1 MDENPGIC
9 YNDPLR
15 SPKEEHRNNKKGVRR
30 TPRIHEIETM
40 KNLLRQL
47 IQADSTPH
55 KGEAVAAAVLASYF
69 NRHGID
75 CRVDQWNGN
84 RANVVAHVRTRRQR
98 PALLFV
104 CHLDVVSPGEEDW
117 LHPPFAAVEEKGRIY
132 GRGAT
137 DMKGGTTA
145 AAAAICEMARSQ
157 TGLWGDIVFA
167 ATAGEETD
175 SSGVVRFMQ
184 NCDALPALAG
194 IVIPEPTDFAV
205 VTAHRGLFWLKITTR
220 GKAVH
225 SSMSERGVNAIG
237 AMKRVLD
244 ELERY
249 KVQAEPHPLL
259 GNCSMSINMINGGEA
274 MNIVPD
280 RCTLGVDI
288 RTLPGQDH
296 ETIRYDFERM
306 LARLRSGV
314 PQFDGE
320 LAIER
325 SAQAIETDPECEFV
339 KTFCSAVGVDLTNVI
354 GYTTDAPH
362 LLPLG
367 APIVIF
373 GPGKPKMC
381 HQVDEYIEIA
391 DLQTGVDLF
400 KSVIAKFLT

>member
-1 MDENPGIC
+1 
-9 YNDPLR
+9 
-15 SPKEEHRNNKKGVRR
+15 
-30 TPRIHEIETM
+30 M
-40 KNLLRQL
+40 KDLLRQL
-47 IQADSTPH
+47 IQADSTPN
-55 KGEAVAAAVLASYF
+55 KGEALAAEVLVTYF

-75 CRVDQWNGN
+75 CHVDQWDGN
-84 RANVVAHVRTRRQR
+84 RANVVAHVKTGRQR

-117 LHPPFAAVEEKGRIY
+117 LHPPFAAVEDGARIY
-132 GRGAT
+132 GRGTT
-137 DMKGGTTA
+137 DMKGGTAA
-145 AAAAICEMARSQ
+145 AAAAICEMARSKA
-157 TGLWGDIVFA
+157 GLLGDVIFA

-184 NCDALPALAG
+184 NRHALPPLAG
-194 IVIPEPTDFAV
+194 IIVPEPTDFAV
-205 VTAHRGLFWLKITTR
+205 VTAHRGLFWLKIATR

-225 SSMSERGVNAIG
+225 SSMPERGVNAIG

-249 KVQAEPHPLL
+249 EVQAEPHPLL
-259 GNCSMSINMINGGEA
+259 GNCSVSINMIAGGEA

-296 ETIRYDFERM
+296 EAIRYDFERM
-306 LARLRSGV
+306 LARLKTTV

-320 LAIER
+320 LAIDR
-325 SAQAIETDPECEFV
+325 SAAAIETDPECDFV
-339 KTFCSAVGVDLTNVI
+339 KTFCSAVDVDLTNAI

-367 APIVIF
+367 APIVIY
-373 GPGKPKMC
+373 GPGKPRMC
-381 HQVDEYIEIA
+381 HQVDEYLEVA
-391 DLQTGVDLF
+391 DLLASVERF
-400 KSVIAKFLT
+400 KKVIGRFLT

>member
-1 MDENPGIC
+1 M
-9 YNDPLR
+9 
-15 SPKEEHRNNKKGVRR
+15 KK
-30 TPRIHEIETM
+30 
-40 KNLLRQL
+40 LLRQL
-47 IQADSTPH
+47 IQADSTQN
-55 KGEAVAAAVLASYF
+55 KGEVLAAEVIATYF

-75 CRVDQWNGN
+75 CRVDQWDGN
-84 RANVVAHVRTRRQR
+84 RANVVAHVKTGRRR

-104 CHLDVVSPGEEDW
+104 CHLDVVGPGEENW
-117 LHPPFAAVEEKGRIY
+117 RHPPFAAVEDGGRIY
-132 GRGAT
+132 GRGTT
-137 DMKGGTTA
+137 DMKGGTA
-145 AAAAICEMARSQ
+145 AAVAAICEMARSKK
-157 TGLWGDIVFA
+157 GLQGDIVFA

-184 NCDALPALAG
+184 DRDSLPPLAG
-194 IVIPEPTDFAV
+194 IVVPEPTDFAV
-205 VTAHRGLFWLKITTR
+205 ITAHRGLFWLKITTR

-225 SSMSERGVNAIG
+225 SSMPERGVNAIG

-249 KVQAEPHPLL
+249 EIQAELHPLL
-259 GNCSMSINMINGGEA
+259 GKCSMSVNMIAGGEA

-280 RCTLGVDI
+280 RCSLGVDI

-306 LARLRSGV
+306 LARLKTGV

-373 GPGKPKMC
+373 GPGKPRMC

-391 DLQTGVDLF
+391 DLQTGEDLF
-400 KSVIAKFLT
+400 KSVIARFLA